1 MILQKELRV
10 SRQTLNG
17 ILTIFEELNLVN
29 RHNGMVSSLPR
40 ERGIKV
46 QLQNSDTYK
55 YYRDS
60 EEVNMLLSGPIDKIK
75 EYVLEAL
82 E

>member
-1 MILQKELRV
+1 
-10 SRQTLNG
+10 
-17 ILTIFEELNLVN
+17 
-29 RHNGMVSSLPR
+29 MVSSLPR